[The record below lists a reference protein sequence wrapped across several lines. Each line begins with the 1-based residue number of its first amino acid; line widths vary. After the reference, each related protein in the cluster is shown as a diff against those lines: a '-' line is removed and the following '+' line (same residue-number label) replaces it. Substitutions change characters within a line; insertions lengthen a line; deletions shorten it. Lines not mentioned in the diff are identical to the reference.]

1 MSLRCPYIC
10 QAMAVVPP
18 ILTHLDD
25 LLRRLGDNQERILQ
39 DIAEIT
45 RDQADM
51 MMLME
56 DIKEELGVMI
66 FM

>member
-1 MSLRCPYIC
+1 
-10 QAMAVVPP
+10 MAVVPP